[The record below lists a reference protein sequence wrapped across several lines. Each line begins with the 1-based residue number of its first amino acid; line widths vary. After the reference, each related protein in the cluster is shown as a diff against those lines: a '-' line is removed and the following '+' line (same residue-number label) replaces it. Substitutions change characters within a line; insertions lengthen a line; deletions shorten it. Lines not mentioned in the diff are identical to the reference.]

1 MDARRGR
8 DAERGRLQR
17 AAYRRDATDAD
28 REALAAFERRE
39 AVPVERRVSE
49 PPVAPMVV
57 VGREGEPRADAPS
70 SAGNGRSRRA
80 ALVLAAVALTSA
92 AAGATAAAL
101 VISAA
106 TPPPAIASLVEPP
119 PGAQRESASGALS
132 LFLEGLEISGTL
144 PIAGPALLTT
154 TERFDIYGF
163 AHGDAEA
170 QGGQTVCLGAIGLG
184 GYSSS
189 SGSTCV
195 DRSVFER
202 DGLRVSIDAPGSG
215 ALGAEAIWRP
225 DGSVEITDGP

>member
-39 AVPVERRVSE
+39 AVPAERRVPA
-49 PPVAPMVV
+49 PPVAPIVDGGPGGDPHRDPPTSV
-57 VGREGEPRADAPS
+57 PDRRPRRP
-70 SAGNGRSRRA
+70 
-80 ALVLAAVALTSA
+80 ALVLAAVALASA
-92 AAGATAAAL
+92 AAGASAAAL
-101 VISAA
+101 AISAA
-106 TPPPAIASLVEPP
+106 TPPPALAALAEPP
-119 PGAQRESASGALS
+119 PGAQRDSASGALS
-132 LFLEGLEISGTL
+132 LFLEGLEIGGTL

-163 AHGDAEA
+163 AHADAGAE
-170 QGGQTVCLGAIGLG
+170 GGQTVCIGAVGIRGDEG
-184 GYSSS
+184 S
-189 SGSTCV
+189 SGSSCA
-195 DRSVFER
+195 DRAVFER
-202 DGLRVSIDAPGSG
+202 DGVRVSIDAPGSG